1 MEPEPEE
8 VLDLSQLP
16 PKVDGW
22 NCSIVAR
29 LRFVS
34 LTDVNQIAVGK
45 FSAMADPIQ
54 QWYNSGCFQVTQVF
68 SNIKMGQGLCVFPTL
83 APEHAD
89 LGWSLQS
96 WWDQL
101 QCDGVGPS
109 VTKQP
114 DSTLIQPQPPLP
126 LSPCFCFRG
135 FIGPFREGLSSLK

>member
-1 MEPEPEE
+1 
-8 VLDLSQLP
+8 
-16 PKVDGW
+16 
-22 NCSIVAR
+22 
-29 LRFVS
+29 
-34 LTDVNQIAVGK
+34 
-45 FSAMADPIQ
+45 MADPIQ

-83 APEHAD
+83 GPEHAD

-114 DSTLIQPQPPLP
+114 DWCLP
-126 LSPCFCFRG
+126 
-135 FIGPFREGLSSLK
+135 GPGITGQDFSLTKG